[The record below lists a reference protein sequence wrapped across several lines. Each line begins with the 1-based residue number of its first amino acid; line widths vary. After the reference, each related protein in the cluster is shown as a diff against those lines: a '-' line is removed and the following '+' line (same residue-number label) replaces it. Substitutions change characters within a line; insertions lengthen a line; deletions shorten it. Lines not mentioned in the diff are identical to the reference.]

1 MIAPAILASPPRL
14 RPIAPGLLWHHGCHC
29 PGCGHRHWHVGRFT
43 AECATCGAALIIA
56 TTATTTEGDR
66 ECLAA

>member
-1 MIAPAILASPPRL
+1 MNAITRFPSPQPL

-43 AECATCGAALIIA
+43 AECATCATALIIA
-56 TTATTTEGDR
+56 IPSEGETE
-66 ECLAA
+66 CPAA